1 MKMSIRKLCRR
12 GCALLAA
19 LFIFFNVTV
28 VPAQASDDWDGPV
41 LNRVIGTVEGPSGKE
56 TYYNLNMTWII
67 EYMHEQGY
75 EGEFWVRDDGV
86 KMLGDYVDYVM
97 CAACFDVHPLGSLVE
112 TSLGTAIV
120 CDTGTFIYDNPYQ
133 IDIAVRW

>member
-86 KMLGDYVDYVM
+86 KMLGDYVM
-97 CAACFDVHPLGSLVE
+97 RAACFDVHPLGSLVE

>member
-1 MKMSIRKLCRR
+1 MSIRKLCRR

-86 KMLGDYVDYVM
+86 KFPGRDQSGNSNCV
-97 CAACFDVHPLGSLVE
+97 
-112 TSLGTAIV
+112 
-120 CDTGTFIYDNPYQ
+120 
-133 IDIAVRW
+133 

>member
-28 VPAQASDDWDGPV
+28 VWDGPV

-86 KMLGDYVDYVM
+86 KMLGDYVM

>member
-86 KMLGDYVDYVM
+86 N
-97 CAACFDVHPLGSLVE
+97 
-112 TSLGTAIV
+112 LGTAIV